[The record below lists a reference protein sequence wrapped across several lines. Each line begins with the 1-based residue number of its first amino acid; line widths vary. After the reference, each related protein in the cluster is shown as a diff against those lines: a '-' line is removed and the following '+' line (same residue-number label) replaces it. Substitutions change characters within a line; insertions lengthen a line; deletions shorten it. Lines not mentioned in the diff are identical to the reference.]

1 MKPRERFVTAL
12 RCGLPDRV
20 PVYDFVGGRGLQ
32 KQLLG
37 YTTDLYE
44 PETQAKLAEALGFDG
59 FLVFVDGFCGIED
72 VAHPEGAQYRDNWGV
87 TYVKHGWPIMP
98 HTATP
103 IKCRADWSN
112 YTMPDF
118 RGAGRG
124 GMIRRAVEANPAEL
138 AVLAAMLGPLTM
150 MFWYL
155 MDASTLSTMLFEDP
169 DLIHEM
175 CSAYVAWATRAAEFA
190 VRSGPIDAFYLAD
203 DWGSSTGLLMSPR
216 HLREFFLEPY
226 RQIVAAMKRLG
237 VPVIMHNDGKIWD
250 MLDDLVATGVNAYH
264 PVERAAGMDLAR
276 VKRLYGTG
284 EDGSAALCRNAPS
297 GASPKRSRD
306 GRLCLIGN
314 INNKTTM
321 VSGTPQDVRREALA
335 CLRIGAPGG
344 GYVLAT
350 DHSLHD
356 DIPLENVRAYVEV
369 AHRYGVYPLELPSVE
384 EDGIGL
390 TPDER
395 T

>member
-1 MKPRERFVTAL
+1 MEEEGDCPPFLPHTKKEIPMKPRERFVTAL
-12 RCGLPDRV
+12 RCGTPDRV

-44 PETQAKLAEALGFDG
+44 PETQAKLAAMLGFDG
-59 FLVFVDGFCGIED
+59 FLVFVDGFCGIE
-72 VAHPEGAQYRDNWGV
+72 VEPHPEGTQYRDDWGV

-103 IKCRADWSN
+103 IRCRADWSN
-112 YTMPDF
+112 YAMPDPS
-118 RGAGRG
+118 GAGRR

-138 AVLAAMLGPLTM
+138 AILVAMLGPVTM

-155 MDASTLSTMLFEDP
+155 MDTATLSTMLFDDP
-169 DLIHEM
+169 DLIREM
-175 CSAYVAWATRAAEFA
+175 CSAYVAWATRAVEFA
-190 VRSGPIDAFYLAD
+190 VQSGPIDAFYLAD

-237 VPVIMHNDGKIWD
+237 VPVIMHNDGRIWD
-250 MLDDLVATGVNAYH
+250 VLDDLVATGVNAYH
-264 PVERAAGMDLAR
+264 PVEKAAGMDLAR
-276 VKRLYGTG
+276 VKQRYG
-284 EDGSAALCRNAPS
+284 D
-297 GASPKRSRD
+297 
-306 GRLCLIGN
+306 RLCPIGN

-321 VSGTPQDVRREALA
+321 VSGTSDDVRQEALA

-356 DIPLENVRAYVEV
+356 DIPLENIHAYVEV
-369 AHRYGVYPLELPSVE
+369 AHRYGAYPLRLP
-384 EDGIGL
+384 
-390 TPDER
+390 
-395 T
+395 